1 MQDIPDDILINASQG
16 DVRAFEEIYK
26 ATAGFVYNVAW
37 RIVNNREDA
46 QEVTQ
51 EVFLIIY
58 RKLKD
63 FRFESSFKT
72 WVYRVTANCA
82 VNFAKKTA
90 KTKNK
95 MVPYDDAL
103 TAGAVFNEAKALLDK
118 EHHAEIVDGLLKA
131 VNPEQRVCVVLRNL
145 EGLSYQKIA
154 ETLNININTVRSR
167 LKRAREKLLALKK
180 EESYGKV

>member
-1 MQDIPDDILINASQG
+1 MPDISNDILISASQG
-16 DVRAFEEIYK
+16 DVRSFEAIYK
-26 ATAGFVYNVAW
+26 ITAGFVYNVAY

-63 FRFESSFKT
+63 FRFDSSFKT

-82 VNFAKKTA
+82 VNFAKKTS

-95 MVPYDDAL
+95 TVQYDDAL
-103 TAGAVFNEAKALLDK
+103 IAGSVFNEAEEHIDR
-118 EHHAEIVDGLLKA
+118 EHHAKTVDELLKA
-131 VNPEQRVCVVLRNL
+131 VNPEQRACVVLRNM
-145 EGLSYQKIA
+145 EGMSYQKIA
-154 ETLNININTVRSR
+154 ETLNVNINTVRSR
-167 LKRAREKLLALKK
+167 LKRAREKMLAFKK
-180 EESYGKV
+180 EVVYGQM